1 MKIKILAVDDNLN
14 QLRKIIDAID
24 KYFQNIV
31 NVEYTVDRARKT
43 TDAIDKLNKNTYDLI
58 FLDVDIDEMS
68 GVELGKKIRMKNEE
82 VEMIFVTVYP
92 DFSMKAYEIF
102 ALNYIL
108 KPIEEEIFQKT
119 MNKAVENLRNKYIAI
134 NEKYIEFAVKQESR
148 KLFYNDILFLEKYG
162 KNVKIHLSDGSN
174 LEHRAALNDYED
186 ELDSKNFL
194 RCHRGYIVNIGKIER
209 YTYNDLYLKNSEKT
223 IPVGRKFKEFI
234 DRTVKNMI

>member
-14 QLRKIIDAID
+14 QLRKIIDSID

-31 NVEYTVDRARKT
+31 NIEHIVDRARKT

-82 VEMIFVTVYP
+82 VEMIFVTAYP

-108 KPIEEEIFQKT
+108 KPIDEEIFQKT
-119 MNKAVENLRNKYIAI
+119 MNKAVENLRNKHIAI
-134 NEKYIEFAVKQESR
+134 SEKFIEVAVKQESR
-148 KLFYNDILFLEKYG
+148 NLFYNDILFLEKYG

-194 RCHRGYIVNIGKIER
+194 RCHRGYIVNISKIER